1 MRQSPRYI
9 FRDRTDTSV
18 KQLNYISHLQRLF
31 IFLLIFIQIF
41 APVTQATGSI
51 VDDAPPVDE
60 SKPYIP
66 VTADNLRD
74 MTAQAAILIDA
85 RTGRILYEKNPD
97 QKLMP
102 ASTTKM
108 MTCILGLENAAGDDI
123 VAVDKRAVGE
133 DGSAIYLNEGDRI
146 AMSELLQAT
155 MLASGNDGAAAVGY
169 YIGQGSMEKFVDMMN
184 DKAKSLGA
192 VNTHFNNPHGLTDP
206 NHYTTARDLA
216 KIAAYCYQNP
226 QFRKIVSTKEQQ
238 ISWISPA
245 DRKDVYGSTNRLL
258 WNYDDITGIKTGY
271 TDAAGGC
278 LVASAEKNGSSLI
291 AVVLKTADS
300 RARFTESRA
309 LLDFGFK
316 QIASQQPVDTDKLT
330 DTVYVHGGTVS
341 EIAVKP
347 AQDFTYP
354 VMKHENAEDF
364 TYQLNLTKNYVEAPC
379 PAGTKVGTVDLLYHG
394 TVIGSIDMVTAEDTT
409 EGFNLIGFL
418 HELFFS

>member
-1 MRQSPRYI
+1 M
-9 FRDRTDTSV
+9 
-18 KQLNYISHLQRLF
+18 KQINYIQYIQRLC

-41 APVTQATGSI
+41 APIAQATSSI
-51 VDDAPPVDE
+51 IDDAPPVDE
-60 SKPYIP
+60 NKPYIP
-66 VTADNLRD
+66 VTADNLKD

-108 MTCILGLENAAGDDI
+108 MTCILSLENSQDDDI
-123 VAVDKRAVGE
+123 VNVDSRAIGE
-133 DGSAIYLNEGDRI
+133 DGSAIYLNEGDQI
-146 AMSELLQAT
+146 KMSELVQAT
-155 MLASGNDGAAAVGY
+155 MLASGNDGAAAIGY
-169 YIGQGSMEKFVDMMN
+169 YIGQGSMENFVKMMN
-184 DKAKSLGA
+184 DKAKSIGA
-192 VNTHFNNPHGLTDP
+192 TNTHYNNPHGLTDP

-216 KIAAYCYQNP
+216 KIAAYCYKNP
-226 QFRKIVSTKEQQ
+226 KFRKIVATKEQE
-238 ISWISPA
+238 ISWVSPS
-245 DRKDVYGSTNRLL
+245 DRKDIYGSTNRLL

-300 RARFTESRA
+300 KARFTESRA

-316 QIASQQPVDTDKLT
+316 QIASQQTIDTAKLT
-330 DTVYVHGGTVS
+330 SSVYVHNANISKV
-341 EIAVKP
+341 AVAP
-347 AQDFTYP
+347 AEQFTYP
-354 VMKHENAEDF
+354 VMKHEKAEDF
-364 TYQLNLTKNYVEAPC
+364 TYKLNLTTNYINAPC
-379 PAGTKVGTVDLLYHG
+379 PAGTKVGTVDLIYQG
-394 TVIGSIDMVTAEDTT
+394 TVIGSIDMVTTEDTS